1 MFPLSK
7 FCKVTFKQMQP
18 KFKMDT
24 KTIFRNR
31 IYNFVNNLFI
41 SFDLYWSTSLL
52 KNLYNIIHNKDLNKT
67 DKLELSR

>member
-41 SFDLYWSTSLL
+41 SFDLYWDKKAYL
-52 KNLYNIIHNKDLNKT
+52 KFENFTLNA
-67 DKLELSR
+67 